1 MGVRIMAFCNLKAE
15 MARVKVSQADVAEFL
30 RMSTS
35 NFNLKI
41 NERIPITVQEAEEI
55 KNRFF
60 PGLTLDYLFASDGD
74 VPSKELRATARVESI
89 ADAMLDGHE
98 DDPEIQEIADHL
110 RETAR
115 CVDSDRVLRILG

>member
-1 MGVRIMAFCNLKAE
+1 MAFCNLKAE
-15 MARVKVSQADVAEFL
+15 MARVKVSQADIAEFL
-30 RMSTS
+30 GMSTS
-35 NFNLKI
+35 NFNLKV

-60 PGLTLDYLFASDGD
+60 PGMTLDYLFVSDGD

-98 DDPEIQEIADHL
+98 DDPEVREIADEL
-110 RETAR
+110 RSTAQ
-115 CVDSDRVLRILG
+115 CVDSERVLKILG

>member
-1 MGVRIMAFCNLKAE
+1 MAFCNLKAE
-15 MARVKVSQADVAEFL
+15 MTRVRVSQADIAEFL
-30 RMSTS
+30 GMSTS

-60 PGLTLDYLFASDGD
+60 PGMTLDYLFVSDGD
-74 VPSKELRATARVESI
+74 VPSKDLRAMSRVESV
-89 ADAMLDGHE
+89 ADAMLEGNE

-115 CVDSDRVLRILG
+115 CVDSDRVLRVLG

>member
-30 RMSTS
+30 GMSTS

-74 VPSKELRATARVESI
+74 VPSKELRAMSRVESV
-89 ADAMLDGHE
+89 ADAMLEGNE